1 MIFWLF
7 WYHNL
12 MLIMFAYLICLHSL
26 FSGFLLISQ
35 VWPPLPAPRGW
46 GVASL
51 SDRYL
56 LPSWSTAG
64 MQCSTPSYSIARK
77 VRIGRLLWLS
87 RSLAVVAIVWRR
99 VIMLQIMTLTTFS
112 AALTMVVQW
121 RTPAWLY
128 TAVTGIDSES
138 LEHRI
143 RDESDNSGPP
153 LRGRWNNFSVWQL

>member
-1 MIFWLF
+1 M
-7 WYHNL
+7 
-12 MLIMFAYLICLHSL
+12 
-26 FSGFLLISQ
+26 FLLGLLTLSAFTPCFL
-35 VWPPLPAPRGW
+35 VSFLFPRCAPCSPLYDSLTTWGW
-46 GVASL
+46 GVARL

-64 MQCSTPSYSIARK
+64 MHCWQCSTPSYSIARK
-77 VRIGRLLWLS
+77 VRIGRLLWLG

-112 AALTMVVQW
+112 AALTMVVQL